1 MDLNKET
8 SNKIPKTNKINYKN
22 VAIAI
27 ITLIFIVLIPYLLK
41 SSKKTEEKLKKETNS
56 IQKQNGF
63 FDSLTEKKEEQI
75 NKIPPVISESKI
87 REEQEENEAIKEAI
101 RRAERGDE
109 IDKDELSR
117 REAMMELELQRRHAG
132 LVLKMVNN
140 SKNQQQTQS
149 GAIQNGI
156 TIPPFPG
163 ELEPD
168 DNFQKKKT
176 DFIKN
181 SSEDVFVL
189 NKPLAPPVSEY
200 EVKAG
205 SIIPL
210 TLETGINSDLP
221 GLVTAVVKED
231 VYDSKTGKILLIP
244 GGSRV
249 LGKFNSN
256 ISFGQERVQIVFNRL
271 TLPNQKSINLGTMYG
286 TDQMGQSGATDKV
299 NNHMTKVWTSVLMSA
314 ILGGG
319 TAAITH
325 EDERYDSNGN
335 EKISYGDEA
344 GKAAGAQMLSVG
356 AKYTDRLLNVQ
367 PTLEIRPGYTVGLM
381 VGKDLLLEP
390 YRKK

>member
-1 MDLNKET
+1 MDLNKDT
-8 SNKIPKTNKINYKN
+8 SNKIPKTSKINYKN

-27 ITLIFIVLIPYLLK
+27 ITLIFIVLIPYFLK
-41 SSKKTEEKLKKETNS
+41 SSKKNEEKLKKETNS

-63 FDSLTEKKEEQI
+63 FDSLTEKREDQI
-75 NKIPPVISESKI
+75 NKVPPVVNESKI

-109 IDKDELSR
+109 IDRDELSR

-140 SKNQQQTQS
+140 SKNQQQVQT
-149 GAIQNGI
+149 GNVQNGI

-163 ELEPD
+163 EIEPD
-168 DNFQKKKT
+168 ENFQKKKT

-189 NKPLAPPVSEY
+189 NKPLAPAISEY

-231 VYDSKTGKILLIP
+231 VYDS
-244 GGSRV
+244 
-249 LGKFNSN
+249 
-256 ISFGQERVQIVFNRL
+256 NR
-271 TLPNQKSINLGTMYG
+271 
-286 TDQMGQSGATDKV
+286 
-299 NNHMTKVWTSVLMSA
+299 
-314 ILGGG
+314 
-319 TAAITH
+319 
-325 EDERYDSNGN
+325 
-335 EKISYGDEA
+335 
-344 GKAAGAQMLSVG
+344 
-356 AKYTDRLLNVQ
+356 
-367 PTLEIRPGYTVGLM
+367 
-381 VGKDLLLEP
+381 
-390 YRKK
+390 